1 MSNSLW
7 IKCPN
12 CNGLGKIEGTSPNLE
27 TCPTCQGK
35 GIISEVTGLPPTDG
49 NQEGVTIKPFTI
61 PVSPSVPQY
70 PWYDNRN
77 ITCEKGKICILSSD
91 YTLKGDDT
99 YTVSRMKVNEDGSLF
114 CENTKTVK
122 NIKDVIKTIVDE
134 ASKFDEPK
142 LSNGKSCNCNGNCCS
157 DYHTTATTN
166 KSIKYK

>member
-1 MSNSLW
+1 MSKSLW

-35 GIISEVTGLPPTDG
+35 GIISEITGLPPT
-49 NQEGVTIKPFTI
+49 NENKEGMIIQPFTI

-77 ITCEKGKICILSSD
+77 ITCEKGETCILGTDCAKGSD
-91 YTLKGDDT
+91 S
-99 YTVSRMKVNEDGSLF
+99 YTVSKMKVNEDGSLI
-114 CENTKTVK
+114 CEYTQTVE
-122 NIKDVIKTIVDE
+122 NIKDILKTIVNE
-134 ASKFDEPK
+134 TSKFDEPK
-142 LSNGKSCNCNGNCCS
+142 LSNGKSCNCNGTCCS
-157 DYHTTATTN
+157 DYHTTTTTN